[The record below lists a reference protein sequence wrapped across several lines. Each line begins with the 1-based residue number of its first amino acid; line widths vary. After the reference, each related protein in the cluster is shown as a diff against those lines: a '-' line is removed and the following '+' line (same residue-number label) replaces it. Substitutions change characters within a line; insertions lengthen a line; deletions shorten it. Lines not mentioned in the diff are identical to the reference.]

1 MSRVGRERKLRLI
14 PRRDHAAE
22 PSISD
27 EADVRLAYDAH
38 GGELYRFA
46 LRATGD
52 SGASQDIVQE
62 VFLRAWRASDR
73 FDPKL
78 ASLRVWLFAIARNV
92 IVDHHRAV
100 GARPWLRGL
109 TDQPD
114 DAGPPVADHSDHLVH
129 GWVIAEALERVGEE
143 HRVALR
149 ETYLRDRPYAEVA
162 EELGIPVGTLR
173 SRVFY
178 GLKALRAVLDEMEVT
193 L

>member
-1 MSRVGRERKLRLI
+1 MGLRLVR
-14 PRRDHAAE
+14 PRKPAAE
-22 PSISD
+22 PSIAS

-52 SGASQDIVQE
+52 DGASQDIVQE
-62 VFLRAWRASDR
+62 VFLRAWRSADR
-73 FDPKL
+73 FDPTL

-92 IVDHHRAV
+92 IVDHHRAL

-114 DAGPPVADHSDHLVH
+114 DAGPPVADHSDQLVH
-129 GWVIAEALERVGEE
+129 GWVVGEALERIGAE
-143 HRVALR
+143 HRIALR

-162 EELGIPVGTLR
+162 DELGIPVGTLR

>member
-1 MSRVGRERKLRLI
+1 MRLRLVK
-14 PRRDHAAE
+14 PRNQAVE
-22 PSISD
+22 PTIAS

-46 LRATGD
+46 YRATGD
-52 SGASQDIVQE
+52 EGASQDIVQE
-62 VFLRAWRASDR
+62 VFLRAWRSADR
-73 FDPKL
+73 FDPAL
-78 ASLRVWLFAIARNV
+78 ASLRVWLFAITRNV

-109 TDQPD
+109 TDEPD
-114 DAGPPVADHSDHLVH
+114 DAGSPVADHSDALVH
-129 GWVIAEALERVGEE
+129 EWVVGEALERIGED

-178 GLKALRAVLDEMEVT
+178 GLKALREVLTEMEVT